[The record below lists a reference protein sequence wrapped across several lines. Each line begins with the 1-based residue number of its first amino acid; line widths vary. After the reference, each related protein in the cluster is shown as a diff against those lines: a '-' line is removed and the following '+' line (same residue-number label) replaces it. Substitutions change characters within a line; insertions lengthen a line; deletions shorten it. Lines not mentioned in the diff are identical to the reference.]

1 MTASITV
8 NREKMQGETSE
19 VCLFDGELYVI
30 QRDRHGK
37 VISRTHIA
45 PQRHIDIVIKA
56 LQDLKTIA
64 T

>member
-1 MTASITV
+1 MTATIIV

-19 VCLFDGELYVI
+19 IRLFNDELYVV

-45 PQRHIDIVIKA
+45 PQRGIDIVIKA